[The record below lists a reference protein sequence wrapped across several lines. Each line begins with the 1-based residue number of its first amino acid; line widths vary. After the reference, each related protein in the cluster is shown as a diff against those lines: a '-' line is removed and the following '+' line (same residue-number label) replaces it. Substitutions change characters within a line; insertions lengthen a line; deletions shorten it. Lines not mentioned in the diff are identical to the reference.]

1 MCKRQSL
8 LSNMDTLT
16 SAFTIHHT
24 ETVTLS
30 PHSPNLKTSRLP
42 IGLAIASF
50 GTNPSNGA
58 DGWEDSG
65 KGRYKDGKPDYS
77 RMPRDHNEHYPLWAP
92 RNSTLKRGPAG
103 PAQRFENSRPEP
115 CQPKCG
121 CPCKP
126 NRDPGCAP
134 GAYGSYHPAPA
145 LEYFAPKD
153 WEGDC
158 NDNDLK

>member
-1 MCKRQSL
+1 MTV
-8 LSNMDTLT
+8 SNQPYGNCH
-16 SAFTIHHT
+16 AFTT
-24 ETVTLS
+24 FPQPEDLKAS
-30 PHSPNLKTSRLP
+30 YRAGHSFFWHNLGGHS
-42 IGLAIASF
+42 